1 VNLGAA
7 QLGTAAA
14 LLAYMSSIR
23 TKSLTGVLVL
33 PLLVLTGCPKDRE
46 EPLTLGEARSAL
58 EQASDAGQAEGLTS
72 ASVDIST
79 NFTIGQAVQD
89 GANELKTFIGTQL
102 PCADINLEG
111 ATLTVVYGAKAGAC
125 SYRGHTFSGTHA
137 VSIERNED
145 AMVRVHHEWTDFS
158 NGVVTLDGT
167 ADVTWNLD
175 DKTRRVQHESHWTNI
190 ESGRT
195 GTGSG
200 DRLQSVLAGGI
211 GEGIQVDGARTWDGD
226 RGHWDLAIDGVQMR
240 WTDPVPQAG
249 SSTLTTPFEKT
260 VRMAFSR
267 VDEDTIK
274 VTVTG
279 PKHEFTFDVSKLGVI
294 ANEG

>member
-1 VNLGAA
+1 
-7 QLGTAAA
+7 
-14 LLAYMSSIR
+14 MSSIR

-46 EPLTLGEARSAL
+46 EPLTLGEATAAL

-79 NFTIGQAVQD
+79 NFTIGQAVKD
-89 GANELKTFIGTQL
+89 GAAELKTFIGTQL
-102 PCADINLEG
+102 PCAEITLED
-111 ATLTVVYGAKAGAC
+111 ATLTVVYGAKPGVC
-125 SYRGHTFSGTHA
+125 TYRGHTFKGTHA
-137 VSIERNED
+137 IEIERNED
-145 AMVRVHHEWTDFS
+145 AMVQVHHEWTDFS

-190 ESGRT
+190 KSGRT

-211 GEGIQVDGARTWDGD
+211 TEGIQVDGARAWDGD
-226 RGHWDLAIDGVQMR
+226 KGHWDLAIDGVQMR

-249 SSTLTTPFEKT
+249 TYTLTTPFEKT
-260 VRMAFSR
+260 VAMAFSR
-267 VDEDTIK
+267 VDDDTIK

-279 PKHEFTFDVSKLGVI
+279 PKHEFTFNVSKLGVI
-294 ANEG
+294 ANDG